1 MSFRERRYT
10 AQDGLGLYYREYGD
24 RAAPRTALLCLA
36 GLTRNSKD
44 FHTFA
49 TRLAGDRLVLCPDLR
64 GRGRSDHDPDWRHYD
79 PRVYLNDI
87 VQLLTLADIHRVVVI
102 GTSLGGLLA
111 MGLGAVLPA
120 SLAGVVIND
129 IGPDLPRTGLKH
141 VIDYV
146 GVDRPQP
153 DWDTAKTMLKSL
165 LPDLCFQTE
174 ELFDSMV
181 RNTFREA
188 EDGMLHFD
196 WDVDLIRPTLRNRG
210 QVPDLWLLFRGLR
223 AIPALAFRGDRSALL
238 SEECF
243 ARMGREHPGLRRVT
257 VRDTGHAPS
266 LSEPECVAAID
277 DFLDRL

>member
-1 MSFRERRYT
+1 
-10 AQDGLGLYYREYGD
+10 
-24 RAAPRTALLCLA
+24 
-36 GLTRNSKD
+36 
-44 FHTFA
+44 
-49 TRLAGDRLVLCPDLR
+49 
-64 GRGRSDHDPDWRHYD
+64 
-79 PRVYLNDI
+79 
-87 VQLLTLADIHRVVVI
+87 
-102 GTSLGGLLA
+102 
-111 MGLGAVLPA
+111 
-120 SLAGVVIND
+120 
-129 IGPDLPRTGLKH
+129 
-141 VIDYV
+141 
-146 GVDRPQP
+146 
-153 DWDTAKTMLKSL
+153 MLKSL

-210 QVPDLWLLFRGLR
+210 QVPDLWPLFRGLR